1 MTTISDERLA
11 ELIASSKQ
19 AVNAGIGHWPYK
31 DNVSQSEVHDIL
43 TELQSLRAQGGVRA
57 LEWAKAAWSSSDTD
71 YEHIVEIWKAFGAG
85 HIQGWVEEQKDG
97 KFYSDGEQFDTLAEA
112 KAYVQAKH
120 AQTILSSL
128 EASPAP
134 VSEEMSKPTVEQA
147 IESLVA
153 ALDEM
158 RSQQA
163 KRDEFLATLIVNIEK
178 NEPTAEFAVNLR
190 EYVRNGRA
198 ALAAKG
204 GQ

>member
-1 MTTISDERLA
+1 MTDLVHTISDERLA
-11 ELIASSKQ
+11 EMIIA
-19 AVNAGIGHWPYK
+19 AYRRGHAWCLENPG
-31 DNVSQSEVHDIL
+31 SEEYL
-43 TELQSLRAQGGVRA
+43 
-57 LEWAKAAWSSSDTD
+57 AKAAYD
-71 YEHIVEIWKAFGAG
+71 YADKA
-85 HIQGWVEEQKDG
+85 
-97 KFYSDGEQFDTLAEA
+97 
-112 KAYVQAKH
+112 
-120 AQTILSSL
+120 LSSL

-134 VSEEMSKPTVEQA
+134 VSGEMAKPTVEQA
-147 IESLVA
+147 IESLVS